1 MKITV
6 TSPSFS
12 SNRTLQQEIYKY
24 FPNAKLNLDG
34 KRFNKQE
41 LIEYIKDADAIIVG
55 LEPIDK
61 EVLEQCPNLKI
72 VSKYGVGLNNIDLE
86 ACKKRDITI
95 GWTGGVNKL
104 SVAEMTLGYMLMLC
118 RNLFITSNELK
129 NGIWNKSGGFQL
141 SGKKVGIIG
150 VGHIGKEVIRLL
162 KPFNCE
168 ILVNDIINQEQ
179 YYKENNLKEVSKEEI
194 FKTCDIVTIHTPF
207 DSTTDNLINKKVFET
222 MKNSSF
228 IINSARGGI
237 INENDLKY
245 ALLNN
250 LIAGAAVDAYV
261 EEPPTDKELLS
272 LPNLICTPHI
282 GGNSREAVE
291 SMGLSAIENLKLRIE
306 NLEARN
312 KNNGE

>member
-1 MKITV
+1 MKIVV

-12 SNRTLQQEIYKY
+12 SNKTLQQEIYKY
-24 FPNAKLNLDG
+24 FPKAKLNLDG
-34 KRFNKQE
+34 KRFNKKD

-61 EVLEQCPNLKI
+61 EVLEQCQNLKI

-141 SGKKVGIIG
+141 SEKRIGIIG
-150 VGHIGKEVIRLL
+150 VGYIGKELIRLL

-237 INENDLKY
+237 INEDDLKY

-291 SMGLSAIENLKLRIE
+291 AMGLSAINHLKEFYNL
-306 NLEARN
+306 
-312 KNNGE
+312 

>member
-1 MKITV
+1 MKIVV

-12 SNRTLQQEIYKY
+12 SNKILQNEIYKY
-24 FPNAKLNLDG
+24 FPNAILNLDG
-34 KRFNKQE
+34 TRFDKRN
-41 LIEYIKDADAIIVG
+41 LIDYIKDSDAIIVG

-141 SGKKVGIIG
+141 SGKMVGIIG

-237 INENDLKY
+237 INEDDLKY

-250 LIAGAAVDAYV
+250 LIAGAAIDAYV

-291 SMGLSAIENLKLRIE
+291 AMGLSAINHLKEFYNL
-306 NLEARN
+306 
-312 KNNGE
+312 

>member
-1 MKITV
+1 MKIVV

-12 SNRTLQQEIYKY
+12 SNKILQNEIYKY
-24 FPNAKLNLDG
+24 FPNAILNLDG
-34 KRFNKQE
+34 KRFDKRN
-41 LIEYIKDADAIIVG
+41 LIDYIKDSDAIIVG

-141 SGKKVGIIG
+141 SEKRIGIIG
-150 VGHIGKEVIRLL
+150 VGYIGKELIRLL

-222 MKNSSF
+222 MKNGSF

-237 INENDLKY
+237 INEDDLKY

-250 LIAGAAVDAYV
+250 LIAGAAIDAYV

-291 SMGLSAIENLKLRIE
+291 AMGLSAINHLKEFYNL
-306 NLEARN
+306 
-312 KNNGE
+312 

>member
-1 MKITV
+1 MKIVV

-12 SNRTLQQEIYKY
+12 SNKILQNEIYKY
-24 FPNAKLNLDG
+24 FPNAILNLDG
-34 KRFNKQE
+34 KRFDKRN
-41 LIEYIKDADAIIVG
+41 LIDYIKDSDAIIVG

-141 SGKKVGIIG
+141 SGKRVGIIG

-168 ILVNDIINQEQ
+168 ILVNDIINQEK

-237 INENDLKY
+237 INEDDLKY
-245 ALLNN
+245 ALQNN
-250 LIAGAAVDAYV
+250 LIAGAAIDAYV

-272 LPNLICTPHI
+272 LANLICTPHI
-282 GGNSREAVE
+282 GGNAQEAVE
-291 SMGLSAIENLKLRIE
+291 AMGLSAIKHLVEFFE
-306 NLEARN
+306 V
-312 KNNGE
+312 

>member
-1 MKITV
+1 MKIVV

-12 SNRTLQQEIYKY
+12 SNKILQNEIYKY
-24 FPNAKLNLDG
+24 FPNSILNLDG
-34 KRFNKQE
+34 KRFDKRN
-41 LIEYIKDADAIIVG
+41 LIDYIKDSDAIIVG

-168 ILVNDIINQEQ
+168 ILVNDIINQEE

-237 INENDLKY
+237 INEDDLKY
-245 ALLNN
+245 ALQNN
-250 LIAGAAVDAYV
+250 LIAGAAIDAYL
-261 EEPPTDKELLS
+261 EEPPTDKELLC

-282 GGNSREAVE
+282 GGNAQEAVE
-291 SMGLSAIENLKLRIE
+291 AMGLSAIKHLVEFFE
-306 NLEARN
+306 V
-312 KNNGE
+312 